1 MAKSG
6 SREES
11 AGLRSS
17 TAALPG
23 NDGSRRPIEGHGY
36 LIDNSVVQKV
46 SRSAAIKRRFQEITA
61 RFPIYSCPPQVLEYC
76 WSARTAGEY
85 AELRRDMELYTPAP
99 ITPSHSLIL
108 DIQQALWDGGLIRG
122 AGNSDVMIAAYAIAN
137 RITILTADHDFEHIA
152 RALGDGRLL
161 QEYVAE

>member
-1 MAKSG
+1 
-6 SREES
+6 
-11 AGLRSS
+11 
-17 TAALPG
+17 
-23 NDGSRRPIEGHGY
+23 
-36 LIDNSVVQKV
+36 
-46 SRSAAIKRRFQEITA
+46 
-61 RFPIYSCPPQVLEYC
+61 
-76 WSARTAGEY
+76 
-85 AELRRDMELYTPAP
+85 MELYTPAP